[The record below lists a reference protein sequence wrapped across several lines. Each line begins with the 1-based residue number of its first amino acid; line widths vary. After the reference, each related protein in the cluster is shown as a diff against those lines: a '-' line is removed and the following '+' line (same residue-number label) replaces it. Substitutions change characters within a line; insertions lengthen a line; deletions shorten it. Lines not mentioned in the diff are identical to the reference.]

1 MGEASGLAAMLQE
14 RDLFDLLP
22 AHGKVVTLDAD
33 LPMKHALDALASHA
47 ATCLPVWDSHQQR
60 FVDVFTCT
68 DLIDIVLFTHRALAQ
83 SGQLP
88 AAAGGGC
95 SSSVEGGS
103 SCESGGGQR
112 GEAQQAIERCQL
124 RDLHGLKRS
133 KPAGFVMA
141 SVDDSLYTGCL
152 MLKQHG
158 LECLP
163 LGESASTTS
172 LLHLLLPEQ
181 LLAFIVASPDLQR
194 AAPQL
199 FLAPLELAVLP
210 NCAPPRTIFPN
221 TTLADALQLL
231 SERQLRA
238 LPVVNQNGSLVD
250 VLSARDV
257 RHLASHSHTD
267 DLTTRVEDAIALL
280 PAHPTRLHTC
290 TPSDSLGSAIQ
301 RLANADVAQLI
312 CVDPNGAVCGIVTSS
327 DLLTCFLEPPGAP
340 QPMAQMPQQ
349 QVPVQ

>member
-1 MGEASGLAAMLQE
+1 
-14 RDLFDLLP
+14 
-22 AHGKVVTLDAD
+22 
-33 LPMKHALDALASHA
+33 
-47 ATCLPVWDSHQQR
+47 
-60 FVDVFTCT
+60 
-68 DLIDIVLFTHRALAQ
+68 
-83 SGQLP
+83 
-88 AAAGGGC
+88 
-95 SSSVEGGS
+95 
-103 SCESGGGQR
+103 
-112 GEAQQAIERCQL
+112 
-124 RDLHGLKRS
+124 
-133 KPAGFVMA
+133 
-141 SVDDSLYTGCL
+141 

-199 FLAPLELAVLP
+199 FVAPLELAVLP
-210 NCAPPRTIFPN
+210 HCAPPRTIMQG
-221 TTLADALQLL
+221 TSLADALQLL

-238 LPVVNQNGSLVD
+238 LPVVDANGTLVD

-267 DLTTRVEDAIALL
+267 DLSTRVEEAIALL
-280 PAHPTRLHTC
+280 PPHPVRLHTC

-312 CVDPNGAVCGIVTSS
+312 CVDPNGAVCGVVTSS
-327 DLLTCFLEPPGAP
+327 DLLTCFLEPSGAP
-340 QPMAQMPQQ
+340 QAMAQHSQQ